1 MKRSEP
7 GIARGVFA
15 LLTVLLLLTGC
26 NTLALEK
33 SISLEA
39 TYPTPNQSNVTVFY
53 TVPPPPTG
61 KVYVLWIVNPL
72 QHDVVNV
79 GQVSGGRNV
88 TVHAQVNFE
97 ALGAVVSIED
107 RPNPASMSNTWALKV
122 GTVTIPTPT
131 PGGSGAASTPGPRGT
146 PSAGGTPGAG
156 LTPAA
161 TSP

>member
-1 MKRSEP
+1 M
-7 GIARGVFA
+7 A
-15 LLTVLLLLTGC
+15 LLIVLLLLAGC

-39 TYPTPNQSNVTVFY
+39 TYPTPSQSDVTIFY
-53 TVPPPPTG
+53 TVPPPPQG

-72 QHDVVNV
+72 QHDTVNV
-79 GQVSGGRNV
+79 GQVNGGRNV
-88 TVHAQVNFE
+88 TVHAHVNFE
-97 ALGAVVSIED
+97 ALGAVVSIENQ
-107 RPNPASMSNTWALKV
+107 PNPASMSNTWALKV

-131 PGGSGAASTPGPRGT
+131 PGGPGVASTPGSGGT

-156 LTPAA
+156 GTPSAGLTPAS